1 MLNITLDFE
10 TCSLCPTAAVMSFG
24 AVAWKRGS
32 EKSSF
37 YKLSS
42 GALDTSSVFS
52 CHIDLRSMFGNNFT
66 FDNPLQSVAFEHE
79 LVRNIQIAVQ
89 IESGLAVMKV
99 SAGLAAVEEVERTG
113 RRDVQPFGQLVRHTA
128 YLMAKNH
135 LLNSRRLD
143 SFFKFFLIHRSAGI
157 GQ

>member
-10 TCSLCPTAAVMSFG
+10 TCSLCPTAAVMSIG

-52 CHIDLRSMFGNNFT
+52 CHINLRSMFGNNFT
-66 FDNPLQSVAFEHE
+66 FDSPLQSVAFEHE
-79 LVRNIQIAVQ
+79 FVRNIQIAVQ

-99 SAGLAAVEEVERTG
+99 GACLAAVEEVER
-113 RRDVQPFGQLVRHTA
+113 F
-128 YLMAKNH
+128 
-135 LLNSRRLD
+135 SRRPF
-143 SFFKFFLIHRSAGI
+143 SIFCI
-157 GQ
+157 